1 MTTRSVALAVALLG
15 LVGPACAQTTG
26 TAPADGVDLYYH
38 AYGDGDPLLVL
49 NGGPGLSSDHFAG
62 LARQLAE
69 LGPGYRV
76 VLFDQRGTGRSPL
89 ATVDSTTV
97 TVERMV
103 ADVEALRTHLGI
115 DEWAV
120 LGHSWGG
127 MYAMLYA
134 TAHPDRVRGLVLSS
148 AGGADL
154 SWLAYV
160 GDNMQ
165 MRLGPERREVFDR
178 SFDPA
183 YQALDPDRAARERVE
198 ALAAAYVYDPDNIPF
213 VVEALTREGANFPAV
228 RGLVYA
234 DLRRTGYDLHDDL
247 AAFTRPALV
256 VHGRQDPLG
265 DLVPHRTHQSL
276 ANSEIVWLDRCSHYG
291 WLDRPG
297 AYFGAIEAFLARL
310 S

>member
-1 MTTRSVALAVALLG
+1 MTVRLALLAVALLG
-15 LVGPACAQTTG
+15 LAAPTCAQPAG

-38 AYGDGDPLLVL
+38 TYGDGDPLLVL
-49 NGGPGLSSDHFAG
+49 NGGPGLSSEHFAD

-76 VLFDQRGTGRSPL
+76 ILFDQRGTGRSPL

-103 ADVEALRTHLGI
+103 ADVEALREHLGV
-115 DEWAV
+115 DEWTV

-154 SWLAYV
+154 SWLAYA
-160 GDNMQ
+160 GDNIR
-165 MRLGPERREVFDR
+165 MRLGPERREIYER

-183 YQALDPDRAARERVE
+183 YHALDPERAERERVE
-198 ALAAAYVYDPDNIPF
+198 ALATAYVFDPDNIPF
-213 VVEALTREGANFPAV
+213 VVEALSREGANFPIV

-234 DLRRTGYDLHDDL
+234 DLRRTGYDLYDEL

-256 VHGRQDPLG
+256 VHGRQDLLG
-265 DLVPHRTHQSL
+265 DLIPHRTHQAL
-276 ANSEIVWLDRCSHYG
+276 ANSELVWLDRCSHYG
-291 WLDRPG
+291 WLDRPE